1 MATKNPY
8 NTLRE
13 VKEADTYGIRFNL
26 LRKTSK
32 DIVDL
37 NYRLNKLL
45 RSNAKDTSTSNNSL
59 GQILSLARTSITSDI
74 RSQQQ
79 SIPKPVTDSAIRSI
93 FDLSDTQQEMELVN
107 MFGEKILNTFVQM
120 HEYRMIAT
128 LIPELDEVLEN
139 VTRDILNT
147 DEVTKRAIKNV
158 ILDLDLDPKE
168 MEGFDKEDLNKIIE
182 EVNQSIEKEVIDR
195 NDLELKIHKWI
206 HDALNIG
213 GKPIL
218 VVSYKDMLKQV
229 FKEAHSQPNA
239 IESFED
245 YTYFT
250 EELLSEE
257 SLRKPSLRSKAI
269 KHALHRYSEENFSPD
284 YTMEDMPDSG
294 KNCLRD
300 SIESYYDRIIGSYCD
315 KYTKMDIESL
325 RNKYQEELLSQE
337 AIEDDTKKKEI
348 QNQLNEL
355 NKPEKIVQIQDS
367 NRKMLRNIVDVLDQK
382 IEIIDPV
389 KSQLASAKSAIQTQI
404 SYLKYKDTFH
414 DGTFDDGSSLL
425 NIKRDYS
432 KPYHEPTNRPSKA
445 TSDDKD
451 EPSDSKIGR
460 LFADDK
466 NRADSKLYNDK
477 IEDLLKDCNDVLIN
491 EYEADRVIPI
501 YVNGNP
507 LWYYIIEEDKYDGWS
522 NTSAK
527 KSFSFSEIFASIGF
541 RNDDAVSYGTA
552 VPSTMAG
559 SLGPPIGSG
568 GMMLQNI
575 AGMMV
580 SGTLDGG
587 EALKKNELLKELILK
602 TISSKLDDPN
612 ISDNKS
618 FRDSI
623 VNLIKDGFIIDKKVR
638 ITCVPASSMVY
649 FGHDIDNEGRPY
661 SFFKNTLLYCYLYLS
676 SMISSGII
684 KGARASNR
692 DQVKVNMGL
701 SKRIGATLQ
710 QLEHEFGTKSVWN
723 AQSFQSVQTILTQL
737 GSSQTV
743 YVPVFGNE
751 AVFEYEQ
758 MDKKNDTDIDDDF
771 TNRLLEKILS
781 TKVPNSMFNKF
792 NEDDFAKSLVA
803 QNKTYRNRIVG
814 YQKYYSRQINKLLYL
829 VIKNT
834 KFTDKKI
841 RSYLKGNMDKIDF
854 QLAVPHRLNIT
865 NTNDANGEIDMY
877 IENVTKIVFGEE
889 VNSESKKYIISEFKK
904 KLAKKYLPV
913 DFDELEDMIK
923 GLASIAEKASIQNKV
938 EQVIDEK
945 LTEKIQNEVTISESE
960 GGGDDYGGGGFGGDD
975 YGGGE
980 DDSGGEEEGE
990 EGEEEEFDFDNL

>member
-13 VKEADTYGIRFNL
+13 VKEVDTYGMRFNL
-26 LRKTSK
+26 LRKSSK

-45 RSNAKDTSTSNNSL
+45 RSNVKDTSTSNNNL
-59 GQILSLARTSITSDI
+59 GQILNLAHTSITSDI
-74 RSQQQ
+74 RSQQK

-93 FDLSDTQQEMELVN
+93 FDMSDTQQEMELVN

-158 ILDLDLDPKE
+158 VLDLDLNPEKYPDIGKD
-168 MEGFDKEDLNKIIE
+168 DKNKIIE
-182 EVNQSIEKEVIDR
+182 DVNNIIENEVIDR

-218 VVSYKDMLKQV
+218 VVSYKDMLSQV
-229 FKEAHSQPNA
+229 FKEADSQPVS

-245 YTYFT
+245 YTIFT
-250 EELLSEE
+250 EQLLSEE
-257 SLRKPSLRSKAI
+257 SLRKPNLRDKAI
-269 KHALHRYSEENFSPD
+269 KRALYRYSEENFSPD
-284 YTMEDMPDSG
+284 YTMENMPESG
-294 KNCLRD
+294 KNCLKD
-300 SIESYYDRIIGSYCD
+300 SIESYYDKIIEPYCEKCTLID
-315 KYTKMDIESL
+315 LENLKNYYREA
-325 RNKYQEELLSQE
+325 LLSQE
-337 AIEDDTKKKEI
+337 AIENEDKKKEI
-348 QNQLNEL
+348 KKQLDEL
-355 NKPEKIVQIQDS
+355 NTPEQIVKIQDG

-404 SYLKYKDTFH
+404 SYLKYKDTFN
-414 DGTFDDGSSLL
+414 DGTFDDGSTFL
-425 NIKRDYS
+425 NVKRDYG
-432 KPYHEPTNRPSKA
+432 KPYFEPTNRPSKQDD
-445 TSDDKD
+445 DDKD
-451 EPSDSKIGR
+451 EIKDNRIGT
-460 LFADDK
+460 LYNDDRK
-466 NRADSKLYNDK
+466 SDSKLYKDK
-477 IEDLLKDCNDVLIN
+477 IEELLKDCNDVLIN

-501 YVNGNP
+501 YINGNP
-507 LWYYIIEEDKYDGWS
+507 LWYYIIEEDKYDGWT
-522 NTSAK
+522 NASAK
-527 KSFSFSEIFASIGF
+527 KSFSFAEIFASIGF
-541 RNDDAVSYGTA
+541 GNDDAVSYGTS

-568 GMMLQNI
+568 GLMLQNI

-580 SGTLDGG
+580 SGSLDGG

-602 TISSKLDDPN
+602 TISNKLDDPN

-649 FGHDIDNEGRPY
+649 FGHDIDNDGRPY

-676 SMISSGII
+676 SIISSGII

-692 DQVKVNMGL
+692 DKVKINMGL

-743 YVPVFGNE
+743 YEPVFNNE
-751 AVFEYEQ
+751 SLFEYEE
-758 MDKKNDTDIDDDF
+758 MTKKNDAEVDDDF

-834 KFTDKKI
+834 KFEDEKI
-841 RSYLKGNMDKIDF
+841 REYLKDNMDKIDF
-854 QLAVPHRLNIT
+854 QLSVPHRLNIT
-865 NTNDANGEIDMY
+865 NTNDANGEIDLY
-877 IENVTKIVFGEE
+877 IENLTKIIFGDE
-889 VNSESKKYIISEFKK
+889 VNNESKKYIVSEFKK

-913 DFDELEDMIK
+913 DFDELENMIK
-923 GLASIAEKASIQNKV
+923 ELESLAMKASVKNKA
-938 EQVIDEK
+938 EQVLDEK
-945 LTEKIQNEVTISESE
+945 ITEKIQNEITIPESEGE
-960 GGGDDYGGGGFGGDD
+960 GGGDYGGGSDFGGGDD
-975 YGGGE
+975 TGGDEGDE
-980 DDSGGEEEGE
+980 GGDEEET
-990 EGEEEEFDFDNL
+990 EFDFDGL

>member
-26 LRKTSK
+26 LRKSSK
-32 DIVDL
+32 DITDL

-45 RSNAKDTSTSNNSL
+45 HSNIKDTSTSNNSL
-59 GQILSLARTSITSDI
+59 GQILTLAHTSITADI
-74 RSQQQ
+74 RSQQK
-79 SIPKPVTDSAIRSI
+79 SIAKPVTDTGIRSI

-107 MFGEKILNTFVQM
+107 IFGEKILNTFVQM

-147 DEVTKRAIKNV
+147 DEVSKRAIKNV
-158 ILDLDLDPKE
+158 IHDLDLKPEE
-168 MEGFDKEDLNKIIE
+168 MEGVDINDLNKIIE
-182 EVNQSIEKEVIDR
+182 DVNKAIEDEVIDR
-195 NDLELKIHKWI
+195 NELELKIHKWI

-213 GKPIL
+213 AKPIL

-229 FKEAHSQPNA
+229 FKEADSQPTS
-239 IESFED
+239 IESYED

-250 EELLSEE
+250 EQLLSEE
-257 SLRKPSLRSKAI
+257 SLRKPSLRDKAV

-284 YTMEDMPDSG
+284 YTFESMPETG
-294 KNCLRD
+294 KSCLKD
-300 SIESYYDRIIGSYCD
+300 SIESYYDKIIGPYCE
-315 KYTKMDIESL
+315 KCTKMDVENL
-325 RNKYQEELLSQE
+325 RNYYKDALLSQE
-337 AIEDDTKKKEI
+337 AIEDDDKKKEI
-348 QNQLNEL
+348 QKQLDEL
-355 NKPEKIVQIQDS
+355 NNPEKIVQIQDE
-367 NRKMLRNIVDVLDQK
+367 NKKMLRNIVDVLDQK

-389 KSQLASAKSAIQTQI
+389 KSQLASAKAAIQTQI

-414 DGTFDDGSSLL
+414 DGTFDDGSSFL
-425 NIKRDYS
+425 NIKRDYG
-432 KPYHEPTNRPSKA
+432 KPYTEPTNRASKQK
-445 TSDDKD
+445 DDE
-451 EPSDSKIGR
+451 EPEDKRIGS
-460 LFADDK
+460 LFADNTK
-466 NRADSKLYNDK
+466 RVDSSIYKDK

-522 NTSAK
+522 SSSAK
-527 KSFSFSEIFASIGF
+527 KSFSFAEIFASVGF

-552 VPSTMAG
+552 VPSMMSG

-649 FGHDIDNEGRPY
+649 FGHDIDNDGRPY

-723 AQSFQSVQTILTQL
+723 AQSFQSVQSILTQL

-743 YVPVFGNE
+743 YVPVFNNE
-751 AVFEYEQ
+751 SLFEYEQ
-758 MDKKNDTDIDDDF
+758 MEKKNDTEIDDDF

-814 YQKYYSRQINKLLYL
+814 YQKYYSRQINKLIYL

-841 RSYLKGNMDKIDF
+841 NGYLKENMDKIDF

-865 NTNDANGEIDMY
+865 NTNDANGEIDVY
-877 IENVTKIVFGEE
+877 IENLTKILFGDD
-889 VNSESKKYIISEFKK
+889 VNNESKKYIVSEFKK

-923 GLASIAEKASIQNKV
+923 ELSTIATKASIQSKV
-938 EQVIDEK
+938 DQAIDEK
-945 LTEKIQNEVTISESE
+945 VAEKISNDITVSESE
-960 GGGDDYGGGGFGGDD
+960 GGDDMGGGSDYGSN
-975 YGGGE
+975 YGN
-980 DDSGGEEEGE
+980 DDSGSEDEGEGGE
-990 EGEEEEFDFDNL
+990 EGEEEEFDFDGL